1 MAVINDDPSIDDSV
15 VRRVRKLLDK
25 AEGTSNPH
33 EAEAFSRKAADIAA
47 RNRIDPDRL
56 AATDQSGELGI
67 RSILL
72 GRGAYVRARLSL
84 LVNIAEVHDVRVV
97 FQSQPVGTVAM
108 CAGFNDDLD
117 VVEVLYNSLHQQ
129 ASAQMARRRSRTGAA
144 TQKDRRSFLFGFAN
158 RVGQLLGEAA
168 AQAQKESVSTRRE
181 RKEVALALRERSERV
196 EEYSSQEWGRVRRA
210 QPHAA
215 PQARGWSA
223 GSDAAERADL
233 GRTRVSGAR
242 GLPAGS

>member
-1 MAVINDDPSIDDSV
+1 MAVENDPSIDESV
-15 VRRVRKLLDK
+15 ARRVRKLLDK

-33 EAEAFSRKAADIAA
+33 EAEAFSRKAAEIAA
-47 RNRIDPDRL
+47 RHRIDPDRL
-56 AATDQSGELGI
+56 AATGQSGELGI
-67 RSILL
+67 RSIHL

-97 FQSQPVGTVAM
+97 FQSQAVGTVAL

-117 VVEVLYNSLHQQ
+117 VVEMLYNSLHQQ

-144 TQKDRRSFLFGFAN
+144 TQQDRRSFLFGFAN
-158 RVGQLLGEAA
+158 RVGQLLAEAA
-168 AQAQKESVSTRRE
+168 AQAQKQSAPTRRE
-181 RKEVALALRERSERV
+181 RKEVALALRQRAERV
-196 EEYSSQEWGRVRRA
+196 QEYSAQEWGRVRKA
-210 QPHAA
+210 QPHRA

-223 GSDAAERADL
+223 GSVAAERADL
-233 GRTRVSGAR
+233 GRKRVPGAR

>member
-1 MAVINDDPSIDDSV
+1 MNDDPSIDESA

-47 RNRIDPDRL
+47 RHRIDPDRL
-56 AATDQSGELGI
+56 ATAEQSGELCI

-108 CAGFNDDLD
+108 CAGFDDDLE
-117 VVEVLYNSLHQQ
+117 VVEMLYNSLHQQ

-144 TQKDRRSFLFGFAN
+144 TQKDRRSFLFGFAD
-158 RVGQLLGEAA
+158 RVGQLLGEAS
-168 AQAQKESVSTRRE
+168 AQAQTESVSTRRE
-181 RKEVALALRERSERV
+181 RKEVALALRERADRV
-196 EEYSSQEWGRVRRA
+196 NEYSSQEWGRVRKA

-223 GSDAAERADL
+223 GTDAAERADL
-233 GRTRVSGAR
+233 GRKRVSGTR